1 MTSND
6 VLCIFTFL
14 SLFLFALFLVS
25 PLAWKHDVGCRTR
38 QRGRPLRAAEA
49 AITAIPTKA
58 VDGLAGLLE
67 NSVSKQW
74 NGSAKDAKRIHDTAT
89 ARAVLGSPL
98 GIKRKHYARSPI
110 LKYMKSNIHTNG
122 TIYVA
127 YVPPGLG
134 KTTACHAYLHKGY
147 RRRGIAFVP
156 TDQSLPYFHSMLRLF
171 DLDPTKPPDGFLQ
184 HLITSLS
191 EPDPGILIFMTR
203 GIYMDDVN
211 LLNNI
216 KKGIRETR
224 VSVVVLTANEES
236 ANFLLSQNDLKF
248 VCPLVTA
255 PALREISVK
264 YGPIKRDVAV
274 PLRWGEY
281 LSMKWDKKELQLAM
295 QSTTDYQCLDAQR
308 QAKIDSRFSQEFD
321 ELADEQRERTG
332 PSDMLCIL
340 LGGEPVVQSDTMS
353 PTNASTV
360 AAENVAGRGCGCGDH
375 CIIM

>member
-1 MTSND
+1 MADPVTW
-6 VLCIFTFL
+6 T
-14 SLFLFALFLVS
+14 
-25 PLAWKHDVGCRTR
+25 
-38 QRGRPLRAAEA
+38 AAAAAKTGGEA
-49 AITAIPTKA
+49 ATTAIATKA

-74 NGSAKDAKRIHDTAT
+74 NGSAKDAKRIYDTAT

-110 LKYMKSNIHTNG
+110 LNYMKCNIHTNG

-191 EPDPGILIFMTR
+191 EPDPGILILDDFMTR
-203 GIYMDDVN
+203 GRNMDDVN

-255 PALREISVK
+255 PTLLEICVR

-281 LSMKWDKKELQLAM
+281 LSMKWDKKELQLAIE
-295 QSTTDYQCLDAQR
+295 STTDYQCLDAQR

-321 ELADEQRERTG
+321 EIADEQRERTG
-332 PSDMLCIL
+332 PSDMLRIL

-360 AAENVAGRGCGCGDH
+360 AAENVAGRVCGCGDL